1 MKSFRDIRTVYRTC
15 GVSLLPARRGRCQDA
30 PMARNVEIKA
40 RIAGVAALA
49 PLAARLADSEPALID
64 QDDTF
69 FSCPNGRL
77 KLRDQFAAGAE
88 LIFYQ
93 RADQSGP
100 KESFYLRVPV
110 PDPTALRE
118 LLQLAHGQTGRVRKR
133 RLLFL
138 VGRTRIHLDAIE
150 GLGEFLELEVVLRD
164 GEATEAGIVEAKDI
178 MARLGVTPQQL
189 IQGAYVDLLSEA
201 AAG

>member
-1 MKSFRDIRTVYRTC
+1 
-15 GVSLLPARRGRCQDA
+15 
-30 PMARNVEIKA
+30 MARNVEIKA

-49 PLAARLADSEPALID
+49 PLAARLADAEPTFLD

-69 FSCPNGRL
+69 FACPNGRL

-93 RADQSGP
+93 RADQPGP
-100 KESFYLRVPV
+100 KQSFYLRVPV
-110 PDPTALRE
+110 PDPTALRD
-118 LLQLAHGQTGRVRKR
+118 LLRLAHGETGRVRKR
-133 RLLFL
+133 RMLFL

-164 GEATEAGIVEAKDI
+164 GESVEAGTLEAKEI
-178 MARLGVTPQQL
+178 MARLGVTAQQL
-189 IQGAYVDLLSEA
+189 IQGAYVDLLRQA
-201 AAG
+201 AAE

>member
-1 MKSFRDIRTVYRTC
+1 
-15 GVSLLPARRGRCQDA
+15 
-30 PMARNVEIKA
+30 MARNVEIKA

-49 PLAARLADSEPALID
+49 PLVARLADTGPTFIE

-100 KESFYLRVPV
+100 KESFYLRLPV

-118 LLQLAHGQTGRVRKR
+118 LLQLAYGQTGRVRKR
-133 RLLFL
+133 RMLFL
-138 VGRTRIHLDAIE
+138 VGRTRIHLDAVE
-150 GLGEFLELEVVLRD
+150 GLGEFLELEVVLR
-164 GEATEAGIVEAKDI
+164 EEESAAQGIVEAESI
-178 MARLGVTPQQL
+178 MAQLGVLPQQL
-189 IQGAYVDLLSEA
+189 IQGAYVDLQRVLTGTSARPA
-201 AAG
+201 AIGPSDPRCP